1 MSLPAS
7 VWIWMTQ
14 ATTTLASA
22 LRHWMNTTTS
32 NIINSVPVGDQFNND
47 LVISVIYIG
56 GVHWFQRSPQLKLD
70 SMCFIALSRFFAN
83 RYKKLFFARKR
94 WCWFCVGKTWQTFI
108 NEMMAVWMEHP
119 RAALPKCFKNKN
131 QENIPRKSNRKRSW
145 QPFQKI
151 RLIFPIEWRC
161 YDLLSNYGLVVY
173 DVRSIK
179 TCVWAF
185 FILLSSLFWH

>member
-1 MSLPAS
+1 MSLSAMHS

-83 RYKKLFFARKR
+83 RYKKLFSLANGDVGFVLEKHGKHLLTRWWRCEWSTHARH
-94 WCWFCVGKTWQTFI
+94 FQSVSKTKTKKTF
-108 NEMMAVWMEHP
+108 
-119 RAALPKCFKNKN
+119 
-131 QENIPRKSNRKRSW
+131 QENQIENGHDNRFRK
-145 QPFQKI
+145 F
-151 RLIFPIEWRC
+151 
-161 YDLLSNYGLVVY
+161 
-173 DVRSIK
+173 
-179 TCVWAF
+179 A
-185 FILLSSLFWH
+185 